1 MTNAVMLIV
10 GLRRKMFDPLC
21 FYAGSGA
28 LSQMEPS
35 KEVPAATQPVVNR
48 APRIM
53 PVEKPALALQ
63 MDSATPK
70 ISGEP

>member
-1 MTNAVMLIV
+1 
-10 GLRRKMFDPLC
+10 
-21 FYAGSGA
+21 
-28 LSQMEPS
+28 MEPS

-63 MDSATPK
+63 VDSATPK
-70 ISGEP
+70 ISGVHVNVLEGEKKTTHALFKHYNRTSGTLSPHS